1 MHKRVE
7 TTHTRAP
14 THAHTQA
21 DPAMQTHTASYVHT
35 QQHPHTDTQ
44 IPITHT
50 QTYTGGKDILNITK
64 NAMHTGTWEHTG
76 SIYTDLW
83 QYIYSFLHI
92 ADKLWL

>member
-44 IPITHT
+44 IPIMHT
-50 QTYTGGKDILNITK
+50 QTYTGGKDISNITK
-64 NAMHTGTWEHTG
+64 NAMHKAHGSTQAVFTLISG
-76 SIYTDLW
+76 SIFIVFYT
-83 QYIYSFLHI
+83 
-92 ADKLWL
+92 

>member
-44 IPITHT
+44 IFITHT
-50 QTYTGGKDILNITK
+50 
-64 NAMHTGTWEHTG
+64 HTQAERIFRTLQKMPCTQAHGSTQAVFTLISG
-76 SIYTDLW
+76 SIFIVFYT
-83 QYIYSFLHI
+83 
-92 ADKLWL
+92 